1 MTDPILLEV
10 LRCKLEA
17 IADEGARAV
26 QRTAISPVVADA
38 GDCSCA
44 IFTASGDLIV
54 GGGAVQA
61 HFKTGSNGVAAIL
74 KLHGESLG
82 PGDLFLVNDPYSG
95 GGFHAQDVFIH
106 QPVFVDGELVAW
118 IGSSAHMM
126 DMGGSVP
133 GSFSPA
139 ATECYQEAL
148 RFPPVRLS
156 RAGVEQADIWAII
169 RCNIRG
175 SALVEMDMRALIS
188 GTNVI
193 SRGISQLAA
202 EYSVPVF
209 LGAVEAMMALSERE
223 MRRRIAALT
232 PGRYHASSWTEW
244 TDELFHIPC
253 DLLIEGDRLTFDY
266 RGASP
271 QSAHYFNSK
280 PYVVKSLLGVEIA
293 AFMAQD
299 LPFNE
304 GIFRAFE
311 IVAEPGSIMDAIEP
325 APIGGPHLDVGQN
338 AIEVAI
344 RALTMAIV
352 ASSDAPGGTNV
363 AGPTSGSGYGLHT
376 WAGLGHEG
384 RPDGWLMLE
393 GGAVGSSAGHD
404 RDGCDFYQ
412 SIVGKGSQTE
422 IADVEILE
430 SWYPILYERRG
441 PARGAGGAGR
451 FRSGR
456 GMSAA
461 YRTTGTTPLVGAI
474 LGNRERI
481 PITGTAGGMPGA
493 LTGFATRTGDG
504 ELNAVPC
511 HSQGVLLAPGSVIEY
526 HVCSGGGWGDP
537 IERPFAAVCADVRHG
552 QLTTDEAVSVY
563 GVVVGDEA
571 ATASL
576 RERILAE
583 RLDRAEPPLTPV
595 DENDLASGLQ
605 EEAARPLYVGVEQRG
620 PVAFAMGSGAP
631 LAVSPSHWTDGCPR
645 LIEPGDAKGSH
656 TIVRYLDPRT
666 GHALAVD
673 VVTSGI
679 DRTFTSLPQRWI
691 DAAPASAAAAGT
703 GTVAA

>member
-10 LRCKLEA
+10 LRCKLES

-26 QRTAISPVVADA
+26 QRTAISPIVADA

-44 IFTASGDLIV
+44 LFSATGDLIV

-61 HFKTGSNGVAAIL
+61 HFKTGSNGVDAIL
-74 KLHGESLG
+74 GLHGESLA

-106 QPVFVDGELVAW
+106 QPIFVEGELVAW
-118 IGSSAHMM
+118 VGSSAHMM

-156 RAGVEQADIWAII
+156 RAGVEQADIWSIL

-175 SALVEMDMRALIS
+175 SSLVEMDMRALIS
-188 GTNVI
+188 GANVI
-193 SRGISQLAA
+193 SKGISELVA

-209 LGAVEAMMALSERE
+209 LESVEAMMALSERE
-223 MRRRIAALT
+223 MRRRIRALA
-232 PGRYHASSWTEW
+232 PGRYHAASWTEW
-244 TDELFHIPC
+244 TDELFYIPC
-253 DLLIEGDRLTFDY
+253 DLVIEEDRLTFDY

-293 AFMAQD
+293 AFLAQD

-311 IVAEPGSIMDAIEP
+311 ITAQPGSIMDAIEP

-338 AIEVAI
+338 AIEVAV
-344 RALTMAIV
+344 RALVMAIA
-352 ASSDAPGGTNV
+352 ASPDAPGELNI

-376 WAGLGHEG
+376 WAGLGHDG

-404 RDGCDFYQ
+404 RDGCDFFQ
-412 SIVGKGSQTE
+412 AIVGKGSQTE
-422 IADVEILE
+422 IADIEILE
-430 SWYPILYERRG
+430 SWYPIVYERRG
-441 PARGAGGAGR
+441 PATGAGGAGR
-451 FRSGR
+451 YRSGR

-461 YRTTGTTPLVGAI
+461 YRTTGATPLVGAV
-474 LGNRERI
+474 LGNRERV
-481 PITGTAGGMPGA
+481 PIVGTAGGMPGA
-493 LTGFATRTGDG
+493 LTGFATRTADG
-504 ELNAVPC
+504 EVSTIPC
-511 HSQGVLLAPGSVIEY
+511 HTQGVVLAPGSVVEY
-526 HVCSGGGWGDP
+526 RVCSGGGWGDP
-537 IERPFAAVCADVRHG
+537 IKRPFDAVCTDVRHG
-552 QLTTDEAVSVY
+552 QLTADEALSVY
-563 GVVVGDEA
+563 GVVVGDQA
-571 ATASL
+571 ATVSL
-576 RERILAE
+576 RNTILKE
-583 RLDRAEPPLTPV
+583 RLRQAEPPLTPFDPETASARLS
-595 DENDLASGLQ
+595 DEPAL
-605 EEAARPLYVGVEQRG
+605 PLYIGVEQRG
-620 PVAFAMGSGAP
+620 AIAYATGSRAP
-631 LAVSPSHWTDGCPR
+631 LAVSPAHWTDGCPR
-645 LIEPGDAKGSH
+645 LVEPGAVKGACR
-656 TIVRYLDPRT
+656 IVHYLDPRT

-673 VVTSGI
+673 VVADGVE
-679 DRTFTSLPQRWI
+679 RTFSSFPQHWV
-691 DAAPASAAAAGT
+691 DAAPVRAPAAASA
-703 GTVAA
+703 